1 MEMENEQNLNRIP
14 VIDIMRGLGII
25 LVVMGRI
32 SCEPHLSCWIYSFH
46 MPLFFF
52 ISGMSFF
59 VAGKK
64 MYIWKQVKHLLI
76 PYLFFSIL
84 SFVYWRWF
92 ELPFREDTDV
102 NAMEQFLNI
111 FIAKSGGNSFLY
123 NVVLWFLPCLFVSNI
138 LFYVCWR
145 LGKYYIFSLIL
156 FSFIVGFVCSYFYP
170 DFNMPFCLNQSFCA
184 LPILGTGYWI
194 MSFIKQR
201 SGILLARN
209 YWMLLFAVS
218 VAIMIVIYIYRPNND
233 MRMNIYGMGYFLFV
247 VLSFVGIYFIYCLS
261 TLLRF
266 QFLLFL
272 GMNSLLIMLL
282 HEPIKRI
289 VIKIVSLLLSLDV
302 EITRSSLGLIL
313 LCTGLVISIQI
324 PIVIFINKHLRFL
337 LGKW

>member
-1 MEMENEQNLNRIP
+1 MENEQNLNRIP

-25 LVVMGRI
+25 LVVMGHI

-52 ISGMSFF
+52 ISGMSFLLL
-59 VAGKK
+59 AK

-138 LFYVCWR
+138 LFMFVGV
-145 LGKYYIFSLIL
+145 LVNIIFFFDP

-170 DFNMPFCLNQSFCA
+170 DFNMPF
-184 LPILGTGYWI
+184 
-194 MSFIKQR
+194 
-201 SGILLARN
+201 
-209 YWMLLFAVS
+209 V
-218 VAIMIVIYIYRPNND
+218 
-233 MRMNIYGMGYFLFV
+233 
-247 VLSFVGIYFIYCLS
+247 
-261 TLLRF
+261 
-266 QFLLFL
+266 
-272 GMNSLLIMLL
+272 
-282 HEPIKRI
+282 
-289 VIKIVSLLLSLDV
+289 
-302 EITRSSLGLIL
+302 
-313 LCTGLVISIQI
+313 
-324 PIVIFINKHLRFL
+324 
-337 LGKW
+337 

>member
-25 LVVMGRI
+25 LVVMGHI

-170 DFNMPFCLNQSFCA
+170 DFNMPFCLTLIPQHYYKIF
-184 LPILGTGYWI
+184 
-194 MSFIKQR
+194 F
-201 SGILLARN
+201 
-209 YWMLLFAVS
+209 
-218 VAIMIVIYIYRPNND
+218 
-233 MRMNIYGMGYFLFV
+233 
-247 VLSFVGIYFIYCLS
+247 LS
-261 TLLRF
+261 T
-266 QFLLFL
+266 
-272 GMNSLLIMLL
+272 
-282 HEPIKRI
+282 
-289 VIKIVSLLLSLDV
+289 
-302 EITRSSLGLIL
+302 
-313 LCTGLVISIQI
+313 
-324 PIVIFINKHLRFL
+324 
-337 LGKW
+337 

>member
-1 MEMENEQNLNRIP
+1 MENEQNLNRIP

-25 LVVMGRI
+25 LVVMGHI

-156 FSFIVGFVCSYFYP
+156 FSFIVGFVCSYFY
-170 DFNMPFCLNQSFCA
+170 
-184 LPILGTGYWI
+184 
-194 MSFIKQR
+194 
-201 SGILLARN
+201 
-209 YWMLLFAVS
+209 
-218 VAIMIVIYIYRPNND
+218 
-233 MRMNIYGMGYFLFV
+233 
-247 VLSFVGIYFIYCLS
+247 
-261 TLLRF
+261 
-266 QFLLFL
+266 
-272 GMNSLLIMLL
+272 
-282 HEPIKRI
+282 
-289 VIKIVSLLLSLDV
+289 LLLSAK
-302 EITRSSLGLIL
+302 T
-313 LCTGLVISIQI
+313 
-324 PIVIFINKHLRFL
+324 F
-337 LGKW
+337 